1 MTQFFTS
8 PVVYDWPRR
17 RIQTAGEMPG
27 AAGLLEEA
35 RRPVNIFSQF
45 QIAGDSLKSNG
56 KESTPWQDFL
66 PWVRFHFP
74 GLSFHS
80 MVDMTLAV
88 ESDLGSGGNHAS
100 SPHCVEVSY
109 WVIRIAHL
117 MGFDNFTRETLGLA
131 AFFHDIGKCLVP
143 AGVLSKPGPLDEHE
157 WGYLDLHPALG
168 AALTAETEDGLRLS
182 PIIAAHHEH
191 YDGRGYPLGLQGEE
205 IPLGARIITVVD
217 AFDVMTRDRCYR
229 KAPGKAAALEEL
241 QRNKG
246 AQFDP
251 EVVEAFVALLAVENP
266 A

>member
-1 MTQFFTS
+1 
-8 PVVYDWPRR
+8 
-17 RIQTAGEMPG
+17 MPG

-35 RRPVNIFSQF
+35 RRPVNLFSKF
-45 QIAGDSLKSNG
+45 QIAGETSKING
-56 KESTPWQDFL
+56 KETAAWEGFL
-66 PWVRFHFP
+66 PWVRLHFP

-80 MVDMTLAV
+80 MVEMTLAV
-88 ESDLGSGGNHAS
+88 ESDLGLNGNHAS

-117 MGFDNFTRETLGLA
+117 LGLDNISRETIALA

-143 AGVLSKPGPLDEHE
+143 AGVLSKPGPLDEQE

-168 AALTAETEDGLRLS
+168 AAITAEADEGGRLS

-229 KAPGKAAALEEL
+229 KAPGKALALEEL

-251 EVVEAFVALLAVENP
+251 EVVEVFVELLASG
-266 A
+266 